1 MLVFNTINGED
12 LQLNIEDVPVDW
24 VITTDRK
31 YFQQANTVVFHL
43 PTLHYELEND
53 LDKLEGQ
60 TWVSWHLESEKDD
73 LGINDPEINEL
84 FDLLISDPQDSKI
97 ARGNN
102 IHC

>member
-1 MLVFNTINGED
+1 MSDYPMLISN
-12 LQLNIEDVPVDW
+12 
-24 VITTDRK
+24 K
-31 YFQQANTVVFHL
+31 
-43 PTLHYELEND
+43 LHSFRTF
-53 LDKLEGQ
+53 EGQ
-60 TWVSWHLESEKDD
+60 PWVRWHLESEKDD